1 MLPLCAMDTAFKQI
15 ALFGKPNPLISATLV
30 VIYHYLRNNG
40 YQVLIDN
47 QIAAFLPDV
56 QVQTM
61 SLEELPLH
69 SDLAIAIGGDG
80 TFLSAA
86 RAFSKHQIP
95 LIGINMGRLGFLV
108 DISPTALPEK
118 LEAVLKGQFIAEDRN
133 LLNVRIIRDRNVI
146 HQQKAMNE
154 VVIHR
159 WVTPEMIHINTRI
172 NNIFLN
178 EQRSDGLIISTPT
191 GSTAY
196 ALSGGGPII
205 TPTQNV
211 SLLVPINPHT
221 LSHRPIIIDADSE
234 IEITFT
240 QNTHINAQ
248 LSCDEIAIP
257 DVTIHDRILV
267 NKAPEKV
274 RILHPADYDFYNTLR
289 AKLHWSS

>member
-1 MLPLCAMDTAFKQI
+1 MLPLCAMDTPFMNI
-15 ALFGKPNPLISATLV
+15 ALFGKPNPLISDTLT
-30 VIYHYLRNNG
+30 VIYRYLINNG
-40 YQVLIDN
+40 YNVVIESE
-47 QIAAFLPDV
+47 IAPFLSDDSV
-56 QVQTM
+56 RSM
-61 SLEELPLH
+61 SLDELPTH
-69 SDLAIAIGGDG
+69 SELAIAIGGDG

-86 RAFSKHQIP
+86 RTFSKHQIP

-108 DISPTALPEK
+108 DISPADLPGK
-118 LEAVLKGQFIAEDRN
+118 LEAVLKGDYIAEERN
-133 LLNVRIIRDRNVI
+133 LLNVRIIRDGMVI
-146 HQQKAMNE
+146 YQQTAMNE

-172 NNIFLN
+172 NDVFLN

-221 LSHRPIIIDADSE
+221 LSHRPIIIDANSE

-248 LSCDEIAIP
+248 ISCDEIAIP
-257 DVTIHDRILV
+257 DVTVHDRVLV

-274 RILHPADYDFYNTLR
+274 RILHPSDYDYFNTLR
-289 AKLHWSS
+289 AKLHWSI

>member
-1 MLPLCAMDTAFKQI
+1 MDTAFKQI

>member
-1 MLPLCAMDTAFKQI
+1 METPFKQI
-15 ALFGKPNPLISATLV
+15 ALFGKPNPLISVTLA
-30 VIYHYLRNNG
+30 VIYRYLMNRG
-40 YQVLIDN
+40 YHVLVED
-47 QIAAFLPDV
+47 QIAPFLPESNARAMPLD
-56 QVQTM
+56 
-61 SLEELPLH
+61 ELPLN
-69 SDLAIAIGGDG
+69 SELAIAIGGDG

-86 RAFSKHQIP
+86 RAFSKYQIP

-108 DISPTALPEK
+108 DISPTDLPEK
-118 LEAVLKGQFIAEDRN
+118 LEAVLNADYVAEERN
-133 LLNVRIIRDRNVI
+133 LLNVRIIRDRRVI
-146 HQQKAMNE
+146 HEQRAMNE

-205 TPTQNV
+205 NPTQNV
-211 SLLVPINPHT
+211 TLLVPINPHT
-221 LSHRPIIIDADSE
+221 LSHRPIIIDAESE
-234 IEITFT
+234 IEVTFT

-248 LSCDEIAIP
+248 VSCDEVSIP
-257 DVTIHDRILV
+257 DVTVHDRILV

-274 RILHPADYDFYNTLR
+274 RILHPSDYDFYNTLR

>member
-1 MLPLCAMDTAFKQI
+1 METAFNSI
-15 ALFGKPNPLISATLV
+15 ALFGKPNPQISTTLTTIYQFLIEHDFEVLV
-30 VIYHYLRNNG
+30 EHN
-40 YQVLIDN
+40 
-47 QIAAFLPDV
+47 IAPFLDCSKAQPLLLDD
-56 QVQTM
+56 
-61 SLEELPLH
+61 LPKH

-86 RAFSKHQIP
+86 RTFSSHQIP

-108 DISPTALPEK
+108 DISPTDLPEK
-118 LEAVLKGQFIAEDRN
+118 LEAVLNGHHIAEERH
-133 LLNVRIIRDRNVI
+133 LLNVRIIRNERTI
-146 HQQKAMNE
+146 HEQNAMNE

-159 WVTPEMIHINTRI
+159 WVTPEMIHINTHI
-172 NNIFLN
+172 NHVFLN

-211 SLLVPINPHT
+211 TLLVPINPHT

-234 IEITFT
+234 IEVTFT

-248 LSCDEIAIP
+248 LSCDEIGIP
-257 DVTIHDRILV
+257 DVTVHDRIV
-267 NKAPEKV
+267 VTKARHNV
-274 RILHPADYDFYNTLR
+274 RILHPSDYDFYNTLR